1 MSVSGWG
8 AGCLSLRAERVF
20 SSRSLM
26 VSSEEARRTAPLKSP
41 SSSLEEIQAARDS
54 QDCWDGLCGRLLEGC
69 WSGSPSSLIIW
80 VTRVAKILR
89 CPACFGARRQRTE
102 KRNRRSQQLV
112 EFSLTTSSIMD
123 ASLLAAR
130 LCAERRI
137 LFRIL
142 TFGAICTK
150 QCDFSSSVCE
160 MVVTAY
166 RLQDN
171 TAKEKGDRRRTTI
184 NLEGTALKRLQ

>member
-1 MSVSGWG
+1 MSVSGWA
-8 AGCLSLRAERVF
+8 AGCLSLRAERVS

-41 SSSLEEIQAARDS
+41 SSSLEEIRAARDS
-54 QDCWDGLCGRLLEGC
+54 QDCWDGLRGRLPEVC

-80 VTRVAKILR
+80 VARVAKCLR
-89 CPACFGARRQRTE
+89 CPARFGARRQRTE
-102 KRNRRSQQLV
+102 KRKRRSQQMV

-130 LCAERRI
+130 SRGI

-142 TFGAICTK
+142 TFGGFGLIAEFAIGSEEPGAC
-150 QCDFSSSVCE
+150 
-160 MVVTAY
+160 
-166 RLQDN
+166 
-171 TAKEKGDRRRTTI
+171 
-184 NLEGTALKRLQ
+184 